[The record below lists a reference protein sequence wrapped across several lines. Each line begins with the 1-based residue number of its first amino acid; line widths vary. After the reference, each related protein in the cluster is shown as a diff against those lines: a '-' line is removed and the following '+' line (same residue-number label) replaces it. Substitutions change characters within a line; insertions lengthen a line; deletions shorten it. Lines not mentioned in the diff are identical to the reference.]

1 MSIKSKLVPAAAA
14 LALIV
19 GVGVA
24 GTRTANAAT
33 PQCGRACSNLYSH
46 AFGPAWVLNVHRH
59 IGRPGQPTALAQA
72 SRANQGED
80 FIIDR
85 LGQVRDLFRAGLAS
99 GGLTALYGRLFAY
112 EIEYSP
118 HGSFSGLCLGVRTA
132 PGAGT
137 PVVLESCGV
146 TAKTVWIFEPVKT
159 HTGTFFRLISAATS
173 RNFGHPLVLS
183 VRARGLPLI
192 TAPLAVHAHQ
202 LWRARQGVLPSSPAH

>member
-1 MSIKSKLVPAAAA
+1 MFIKSKLVTAAAA
-14 LALIV
+14 LALIA

-24 GTRTANAAT
+24 GTLTANAAT
-33 PQCGRACSNLYSH
+33 PQCGPACSNLYSH
-46 AFGPAWVLNVHRH
+46 AFGPAWVVNVLRH
-59 IGRPGQPTALAQA
+59 VGRPGQPATLAKA

-80 FIIDR
+80 FGVDR
-85 LGQVRDLFRAGLAS
+85 LGRVRDFVHAGLVP

-118 HGSFSGLCLGVRTA
+118 HGSSSGLCLGVRTT

-137 PVVLESCGV
+137 PVVLEPCGV

-159 HTGTFFRLISAATS
+159 HSGTFFRLISAATS
-173 RNFGHPLVLS
+173 RNFRHPLLLS
-183 VRARGLPLI
+183 VRAPGFPLV
-192 TAPLAVHAHQ
+192 TAPLAANLHQ